1 MLTRDRTGLERRHVA
16 VLFVDLSGFT
26 ALVES
31 APPETVYERVAPVLD
46 ELALLVT
53 EYGGMIQ
60 QVLGDGFMAV
70 FGLGPAS
77 ARTAAGEEVEHA
89 VQAGLM
95 VVRVGGNAPLS
106 LPAHVG
112 VECGE
117 VLVSPSWQSATFGVW
132 GRAVTVASRLCD
144 LAGPNT
150 VYVGPQA
157 ARCGGERILDTWAD
171 GSTTI
176 LHARLKGMAQEIVV
190 HGATW
195 PRSRSVSGGDATGS
209 SHYAWD
215 SDTGV
220 PAR

>member
-1 MLTRDRTGLERRHVA
+1 MQGLMPTRDRTGLERRHVA

-70 FGLGPAS
+70 FGLGQVS
-77 ARTAAGEEVEHA
+77 DRTAADDEVERA
-89 VQAGLM
+89 VQAALM
-95 VVRVGGNAPLS
+95 VVRAGGNAELS

-117 VLVSPSWQSATFGVW
+117 VLISPSWQSAKFGVW
-132 GRAVTVASRLCD
+132 GRAVTVAARLCD
-144 LAGPNT
+144 LAGPST

-157 ARCGGERILDTWAD
+157 ARRGGERILNTWAD

-176 LHARLKGMAQEIVV
+176 LHARLKGMAQELVV

-195 PRSRSVSGGDATGS
+195 PPMRQA
-209 SHYAWD
+209 
-215 SDTGV
+215 
-220 PAR
+220 